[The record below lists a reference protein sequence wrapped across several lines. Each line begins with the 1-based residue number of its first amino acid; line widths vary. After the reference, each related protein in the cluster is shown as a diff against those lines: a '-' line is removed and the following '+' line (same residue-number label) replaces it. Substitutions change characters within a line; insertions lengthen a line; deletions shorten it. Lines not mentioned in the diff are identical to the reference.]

1 MSREIKFRAWI
12 SSDSK
17 IAQVAKLEF
26 VRDVEVVVWVG
37 RRVGGE
43 SIFRLHPSKLMQFT
57 GLQDKNGKDI
67 YEGDVVLCPSGTLS
81 DIRDVEIEGEVYK
94 AYKPNPPIQYVISNM
109 GYAFFLGTLE
119 KPDYAGVLNHQH
131 NKMHYDLE
139 VIGNIYENPE
149 LLEK

>member
-1 MSREIKFRAWI
+1 MSREIKFRAWDKKMRRFI
-12 SSDSK
+12 NMIDCVTLVK
-17 IAQVAKLEF
+17 DINNTNNCEF
-26 VRDVEVVVWVG
+26 Q
-37 RRVGGE
+37 
-43 SIFRLHPSKLMQFT
+43 QFT